1 MDLKI
6 DHHSSIP
13 LHKQIENILRDLIT
27 SSTIKTGA
35 AFPNEEV
42 LAKSFGVSRNT
53 VRQGV
58 YNLVQEGRLVRK
70 RGVGTVV
77 SESTVTTHL
86 DEWHSFTQ
94 EMSKSGVRL
103 KNYLVRVN
111 VENADQKIAEALQ
124 IEPGTSVVKLERL
137 RGDEAHPFVYFI
149 SWFHPRVGL
158 TGDED
163 FTRPLYEILEKDF
176 SCFPSSSNEELKAI
190 VADKKTAEILEIKQ
204 GDAVLLRKRRVCDA
218 GNRLIEYNVG
228 YYTGDK
234 FIYSINIKKS

>member
-6 DHHSSIP
+6 DHHSPIP
-13 LHKQIENILRDLIT
+13 FHKQIEIILRELIT

-58 YNLVQEGRLVRK
+58 YNLVKEGLLVRK

-77 SESTVTTHL
+77 SEATVTTHL

-103 KNYLVRVN
+103 KNYLVN
-111 VENADQKIAEALQ
+111 VSLENADEKIAGALQ
-124 IEPGTSVVKLERL
+124 ISPGT
-137 RGDEAHPFVYFI
+137 
-149 SWFHPRVGL
+149 
-158 TGDED
+158 
-163 FTRPLYEILEKDF
+163 
-176 SCFPSSSNEELKAI
+176 KA
-190 VADKKTAEILEIKQ
+190 L
-204 GDAVLLRKRRVCDA
+204 
-218 GNRLIEYNVG
+218 
-228 YYTGDK
+228 
-234 FIYSINIKKS
+234 

>member
-6 DHHSSIP
+6 DHQSSIP

-27 SSTIKTGA
+27 SGTIKTGA
-35 AFPNEEV
+35 AFPNEV
-42 LAKSFGVSRNT
+42 LLAKSFGVSRNT

-58 YNLVQEGRLVRK
+58 YNLVKESLLVRK

-77 SESTVTTHL
+77 TESTVTTHL

-103 KNYLVRVN
+103 KNYLVN
-111 VENADQKIAEALQ
+111 VKIEKADQSIAEVLQ
-124 IEPGTSVVKLERL
+124 IKPGTIVVKLERL
-137 RGDEAHPFVYFI
+137 RGDEFNPFVYFI

-158 TGDED
+158 HGDED
-163 FTRPLYEILEKDF
+163 FTRPLYDILEKDF
-176 SCFPSSSNEELKAI
+176 TCFPSSSNEELKSI
-190 VADKKTAEILEIKQ
+190 VADKKTAQLLEIKQ

-218 GNRLIEYNVG
+218 GGRLIEYNVG
-228 YYTGDK
+228 YYTGEK
-234 FIYSINIKKS
+234 FIYSINIKKT